1 MSNVRKYLLFLA
13 AALGAVLFFALNI
26 ITPLYMDDY
35 SYMFDFVTKERIDS
49 LPDIFRSMGIHYMKV
64 NGRYVTHFLAQMLL
78 AFGKGIFDLL
88 NTAVFVWLVYIMHKL
103 SGCRGKLIPLL
114 TTVGIAGLWFCSPNF
129 GQSFLWVTGA
139 ANYLWGVAVILSFL
153 FVFRYP
159 ELMPKMPKIL
169 CCISFFVLGLLAGNC
184 TENAFAALLIA
195 VVDILIVYR
204 LDKKI
209 VPVWSYFGL
218 LGLLSG
224 GACMIFSPGEL
235 VRISSSGGGF
245 DVSLLL
251 ARAVDIAVRYIDAYL
266 PILCSGAIVLLVAV
280 CKKRIKLCDCAM
292 PLVYFCASLAGAF
305 SLVLSPASPDR
316 AWSCVTVL
324 AVLSLQSLLFVVLKD
339 VKLNM
344 VTNVCTV
351 LLIFVLVFSYC
362 IAYAELIS
370 VRADFEERDMIAQ
383 EQIARGEDE
392 LDLPAVSSQSKYS
405 PFEAWGDLDDDSG
418 DWKNVA
424 MARYYGVKRVIKK

>member
-78 AFGKGIFDLL
+78 AFGKEIFDLL
-88 NTAVFVWLVYIMHKL
+88 NTAVFVWLVYLMHKL
-103 SGCRGKLIPLL
+103 SGCRGKLTPLL
-114 TTVGIAGLWFCSPNF
+114 VTVGVVGLWFCSPNF

-159 ELMPKMPKIL
+159 ELMPKMPKWL

-195 VVDILIVYR
+195 VVGILIVYR

-209 VPVWSYFGL
+209 VPVWSYVGL

-235 VRISSSGGGF
+235 ARISSSGGGF

-251 ARAVDIAVRYIDAYL
+251 ARAADIAVRYFNAYL
-266 PILCSGAIVLLVAV
+266 PILCLAAV
-280 CKKRIKLCDCAM
+280 ILCFAFFKKSLKPCDCAM

-305 SLVLSPASPDR
+305 SLILSPASPDR

-324 AVLSLQSLLFVVLKD
+324 AVLSLQSLLFEVLRN
-339 VKLNM
+339 VKINVILNI
-344 VTNVCTV
+344 CAALLV
-351 LLIFVLVFSYC
+351 LALVFSYC
-362 IAYAELIS
+362 FIYAELIA
-370 VRADFEERDMIAQ
+370 VRAEFEERDMLAQ
-383 EQIARGEDE
+383 EQIMQGCDE
-392 LDLPAVSSQSKYS
+392 LVLPSVSSESRYS
-405 PFEAWGDLDDDSG
+405 PFEAWGDLDDDAD